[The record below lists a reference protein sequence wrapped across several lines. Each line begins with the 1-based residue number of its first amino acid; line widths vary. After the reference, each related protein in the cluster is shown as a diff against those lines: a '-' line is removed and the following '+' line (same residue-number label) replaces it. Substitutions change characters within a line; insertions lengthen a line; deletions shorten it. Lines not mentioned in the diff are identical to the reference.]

1 MLFRRNAVDFARARL
16 EGDVRLGAPL
26 GPTVLLLLVVAT
38 LMAGAVFLVAARFDR
53 AVTVRGFVSTQSGM
67 ARLTAPT
74 SAIVDRVLTTEG
86 ATVVRDQALVVL
98 RSPSFYPG
106 GDLGSESEAA
116 LLAQDQAEERIAAAE
131 RVRYAAV
138 GAEAQARIRYAREQ
152 LDARQAALPLMERK
166 LSLAQEALVRSESV
180 FSRGFLT
187 RRELDNAKSSVVDSE
202 LALHAVRSDLA
213 NLRRE
218 LDDAQTG
225 LRQMESED
233 GASLATADRNRSER
247 RRELAQ
253 IRAGKSTSIN
263 ATREGRVSVL
273 AVSPGDSIAAGETVA
288 VIAPA
293 RSPLIAELLLPSH
306 AIGFVERG
314 QTVRLRYDAF
324 PYQTYGTAAGTVL
337 SVSETALAPADLA
350 RTGIR
355 LDEPAYRIRVDIH
368 RPSMTAYGRE
378 VPVRPGMLL
387 EADVILDRRNAL
399 AWFLDPILS
408 AARIGR

>member
-16 EGDVRLGAPL
+16 EGDVRLGAT

-273 AVSPGDSIAAGETVA
+273 AVSPGDSIAAGKRLQSSRRRDHLSSLSFSSHRMRSDLSNA
-288 VIAPA
+288 VKPCACA
-293 RSPLIAELLLPSH
+293 TTPSLSNLWNGRRNG
-306 AIGFVERG
+306 AL
-314 QTVRLRYDAF
+314 RLGNC
-324 PYQTYGTAAGTVL
+324 TC
-337 SVSETALAPADLA
+337 
-350 RTGIR
+350 TG
-355 LDEPAYRIRVDIH
+355 
-368 RPSMTAYGRE
+368 
-378 VPVRPGMLL
+378 RPGP
-387 EADVILDRRNAL
+387 DR
-399 AWFLDPILS
+399 DS
-408 AARIGR
+408 VG